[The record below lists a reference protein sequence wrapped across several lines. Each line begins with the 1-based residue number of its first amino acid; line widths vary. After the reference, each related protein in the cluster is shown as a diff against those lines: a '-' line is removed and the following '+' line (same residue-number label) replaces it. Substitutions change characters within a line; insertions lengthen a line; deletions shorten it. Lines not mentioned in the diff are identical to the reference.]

1 MKIVEE
7 KAESSCLNLKPEKSE
22 KIPRIISE
30 KIPRIIREQ
39 IIEILFRRISP
50 ETTTVFLFGSLAE
63 NTDMKY
69 SDIDIGIVSEDEISD
84 VVFLSLC
91 DDLNYKA
98 DTLRK
103 IDLVDFNKVDSAF
116 RKFALENIE
125 IWHTAEN
132 LK

>member
-1 MKIVEE
+1 MSDDLKRVEE
-7 KAESSCLNLKPEKSE
+7 KSSLNLKPDKSE
-22 KIPRIISE
+22 KV
-30 KIPRIIREQ
+30 PRIIREQ
-39 IIEILFRRISP
+39 IIKILFRRINP

-69 SDIDIGIVSEDEISD
+69 SDIDIGIVSGDEISD
-84 VVFLSLC
+84 AVFLSLC

-103 IDLVDFNKVDSAF
+103 IDLVDFKKVDNAF

>member
-1 MKIVEE
+1 LKIVEE

-22 KIPRIISE
+22 KIPRII
-30 KIPRIIREQ
+30 REQ

-50 ETTTVFLFGSLAE
+50 ETSTVFLFGSLAE

-84 VVFLSLC
+84 AVFLSLC